1 MTVKTTLTIDGAI
14 YKAAK
19 KVAID
24 HDTTVSAMVR
34 KALLVYVSDPEGV
47 EETVDVLMDKRAM
60 GAILA
65 GEGARRRGRTDYY
78 VDWDRVRDL

>member
-1 MTVKTTLTIDGAI
+1 MTTKITLTIDGAV

-65 GEGARRRGRTDYY
+65 GEEARHRGRKDYY
-78 VDWDRVRDL
+78 VKP

>member
-34 KALLVYVSDPEGV
+34 KALLIYVSDPEGV
-47 EETVDVLMDKRAM
+47 EDTVDVLMDKRVM

-65 GEGARRRGRTDYY
+65 GEEARRRGRKDYY
-78 VDWDRVRDL
+78 VDWDQVRDL